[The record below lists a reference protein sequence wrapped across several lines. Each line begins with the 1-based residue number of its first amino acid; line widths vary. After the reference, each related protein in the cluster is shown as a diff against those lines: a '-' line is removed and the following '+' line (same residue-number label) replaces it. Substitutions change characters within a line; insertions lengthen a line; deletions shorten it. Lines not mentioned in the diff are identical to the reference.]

1 MNTALWIMQLLVAI
15 IFFSIGAIKT
25 LGSKQKLQKIF
36 SANTPV
42 LVFTTRLLGF
52 LEMLGA
58 VGITLPLLL
67 NMYPFLTTVA
77 GVCLSTVMVGAAIL
91 HLQKKEYKALPLVAV
106 LFIFSMII
114 AVNRY

>member
-1 MNTALWIMQLLVAI
+1 LFFLASAILKLLA
-15 IFFSIGAIKT
+15 
-25 LGSKQKLQKIF
+25 QKKNCKKMF

-52 LEMLGA
+52 LEVLGA
-58 VGITLPLLL
+58 VGIILPLLL
-67 NMYPFLTTVA
+67 NIYPFLTAVA
-77 GVCLSTVMVGAAIL
+77 GLCLSTVMVGAAIL

-106 LFIFSMII
+106 LFIFSVLI